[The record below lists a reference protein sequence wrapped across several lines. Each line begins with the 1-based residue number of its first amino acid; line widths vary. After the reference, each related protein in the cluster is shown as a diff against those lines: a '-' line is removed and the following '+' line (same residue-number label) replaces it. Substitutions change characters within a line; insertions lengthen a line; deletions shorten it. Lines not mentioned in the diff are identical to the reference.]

1 MKFIHTSDWH
11 LGRQFHNVS
20 LLDDQQ
26 AVLDQLIQYIK
37 NNPVDAVVVA
47 GDIYDRSVPPT
58 IAIELLNKV
67 VKRICGELNTPMIL
81 ISGNH
86 DGAERLGFGSEQMKN
101 AGLHI
106 ISNFEDMLT
115 PVVIETE
122 SAGQVAFYGMP
133 YNDPE
138 QVRFAYQESVS
149 THDQAHKLLA
159 EKITEQFQPEQR
171 NVLVSHCFVDGAIES
186 ESERPLS
193 IGGSDRVS
201 HEHFLNFDY
210 VALGHLHQPQK
221 KGEEYIRYSGSLMK
235 YSFGEQ
241 NQKKGFT
248 LVEIDQNGFVSA
260 EHIDL
265 AAPHEMR
272 IVEGELEQVIEQGK
286 TDPKNEDYLLV
297 RLMDKH
303 AILNPMEKLRAVYPN
318 VLHLEKP
325 GMLIGVEQEMAQ
337 AKLARSEIDM
347 FRDFFSEAQDGQ
359 LSQEQDQAISDI
371 IKQLSQQ
378 AQ

>member
-26 AVLDQLIQYIK
+26 AVLEQLISYIED
-37 NNPVDAVVVA
+37 NPVDAVVVA
-47 GDIYDRSVPPT
+47 GDVYDRSVPPT
-58 IAIELLNKV
+58 VAIELLNRV
-67 VKRICGELNTPMIL
+67 VKRICTDLKTPMIL

-101 AGLHI
+101 SGLHI
-106 ISNFEDMLT
+106 ISNFEDMLS
-115 PVVIETE
+115 PVVITTKA
-122 SAGQVAFYGMP
+122 AGEVALYGMP

-138 QVRFAYQESVS
+138 QVRFAYKESVS
-149 THDQAHKLLA
+149 THDEAHKLLV
-159 EKITEQFQPEQR
+159 EKITEQFQPQQR
-171 NVLVSHCFVDGAIES
+171 RVLISHCFVDGAIES
-186 ESERPLS
+186 DSERPLS

-201 HEHFLNFDY
+201 HEHFLDFDY

-248 LVEIDQNGFVSA
+248 LVEINESGFASA
-260 EHIDL
+260 EHIEL
-265 AAPHEMR
+265 TAPHEMR
-272 IVEGELEQVIEQGK
+272 IIEGDLEQVIEKGK
-286 TDPKNEDYLLV
+286 TDPKSEDYLLV

-347 FRDFFSEAQDGQ
+347 FRDFFSEAQDSQ
-359 LSQEQDQAISDI
+359 LSQEQERAVNDI
-371 IKQLSQQ
+371 IKQLSQL
-378 AQ
+378 

>member
-20 LLDDQQ
+20 LLEDQQ
-26 AVLDQLIQYIK
+26 AVLEQLIKYIED
-37 NNPVDAVVVA
+37 NPVDAVVVA
-47 GDIYDRSVPPT
+47 GDVYDRSVPPT
-58 IAIELLNKV
+58 VAIELLDRV
-67 VKRICGELNTPMIL
+67 VNRICTELKTPMIL

-106 ISNFEDMLT
+106 ISNFDDMLS
-115 PVVIETE
+115 PVLITTK
-122 SAGQVAFYGMP
+122 SAGEVALYGMP

-138 QVRFAYQESVS
+138 QVRFAYQEPVS
-149 THDQAHKLLA
+149 THDEAHKLLV
-159 EKITEQFQPEQR
+159 EKITEQFQPEQK

-201 HEHFLNFDY
+201 HEHFLGFDY

-248 LVEIDQNGFVSA
+248 LVEINEKGFASA
-260 EHIDL
+260 EHVELI
-265 AAPHEMR
+265 APHEMR
-272 IVEGELEQVIEQGK
+272 IIEGELEQVIEKGK

-325 GMLIGVEQEMAQ
+325 GMLIGVEQEMGQ

-347 FRDFFSEAQDGQ
+347 FRDFFIEAQDSE
-359 LSQEQDQAISDI
+359 LSKEQEQAVNDI

-378 AQ
+378 

>member
-20 LLDDQQ
+20 LLEDQQ
-26 AVLDQLIQYIK
+26 AVLEQLIQYIE
-37 NNPVDAVVVA
+37 NNPVDAVIVA
-47 GDIYDRSVPPT
+47 GDVYDRSVPPT
-58 IAIELLNKV
+58 IAIELLNRV

-86 DGAERLGFGSEQMKN
+86 DGAERLGFGSEQMKRS
-101 AGLHI
+101 GLHI

-115 PVVIETE
+115 PVVIE
-122 SAGQVAFYGMP
+122 SKAAGHVAFYGMP

-138 QVRFAYQESVS
+138 QVRYVYKEPVS
-149 THDQAHKLLA
+149 THDEAHKLLA
-159 EKITEQFQPEQR
+159 EKITEQFQSEHR
-171 NVLVSHCFVDGAIES
+171 NILISHCFVDGAIES

-248 LVEIDQNGFVSA
+248 LVEIGKDGFIGA
-260 EHIDL
+260 EHIEL
-265 AAPHEMR
+265 TAPHEMR
-272 IVEGELEQVIEQGK
+272 IVEGELEQILEWGK

-303 AILNPMEKLRAVYPN
+303 AILNPMEKLRTVYPN

-347 FRDFFSEAQDGQ
+347 FKDFFAEAQDSE
-359 LSQEQDQAISDI
+359 LSNEQEQAMSDI

-378 AQ
+378 

>member
-26 AVLDQLIQYIK
+26 AVLEQLIAYIED
-37 NNPVDAVVVA
+37 NPVDAVVVA
-47 GDIYDRSVPPT
+47 GDVYDRSVPPT
-58 IAIELLNKV
+58 VAIELLNRV
-67 VKRICGELNTPMIL
+67 VKRICTELKTPMIL

-101 AGLHI
+101 SGLHI
-106 ISNFEDMLT
+106 ISNFEDMLS
-115 PVVIETE
+115 PVVITTKA
-122 SAGQVAFYGMP
+122 AGEVALYGMP

-138 QVRFAYQESVS
+138 QVRFAYKESVS
-149 THDQAHKLLA
+149 THDEAHKLLV
-159 EKITEQFQPEQR
+159 EKISEQFQPQQKR
-171 NVLVSHCFVDGAIES
+171 VLISHCFVDGAIES
-186 ESERPLS
+186 DSERPLS

-221 KGEEYIRYSGSLMK
+221 KGEEYIRYSGSLLK

-248 LVEIDQNGFVSA
+248 LVEINESGFVSA
-260 EHIDL
+260 EHIEL
-265 AAPHEMR
+265 IAPHEMR
-272 IVEGELEQVIEQGK
+272 IIEGDLEQVIEKGK
-286 TDPKNEDYLLV
+286 TDPKSEDYLLV

-347 FRDFFSEAQDGQ
+347 FRDFFSEAQDSP
-359 LSQEQDQAISDI
+359 LSQEQERAVNDI
-371 IKQLSQQ
+371 IKQLSQL
-378 AQ
+378 

>member
-20 LLDDQQ
+20 LLEDQQ
-26 AVLDQLIQYIK
+26 AVLDQLIKYIED
-37 NNPVDAVVVA
+37 NPVDAVVVA
-47 GDIYDRSVPPT
+47 GDVYDRSVPPT
-58 IAIELLNKV
+58 VAIELLDRV
-67 VKRICGELNTPMIL
+67 VNRICTELKTPMIL

-106 ISNFEDMLT
+106 ISNFDDMLS
-115 PVVIETE
+115 PVLITTK
-122 SAGQVAFYGMP
+122 SAGEVALYGMP

-138 QVRFAYQESVS
+138 QVRFAYQEPVS
-149 THDQAHKLLA
+149 THDEAHKLLV
-159 EKITEQFQPEQR
+159 EKITEQFQPEQK

-201 HEHFLNFDY
+201 HEHFLGFDY

-248 LVEIDQNGFVSA
+248 LVEINENGFASA
-260 EHIDL
+260 EHVEL
-265 AAPHEMR
+265 TAPHEMR
-272 IVEGELEQVIEQGK
+272 IIEGELEPIIEKGK

-347 FRDFFSEAQDGQ
+347 FRDFFIEAQDSE
-359 LSQEQDQAISDI
+359 LSKEQEQAVNDI

-378 AQ
+378 

>member
-26 AVLDQLIQYIK
+26 AVLEQLISYIED
-37 NNPVDAVVVA
+37 NPVDAVVVA
-47 GDIYDRSVPPT
+47 GDVYDRSVPPT
-58 IAIELLNKV
+58 VAIELLNRV
-67 VKRICGELNTPMIL
+67 VKRICTELKTPMIL

-101 AGLHI
+101 SGLHI
-106 ISNFEDMLT
+106 ISNFEDMLS
-115 PVVIETE
+115 PVVITTKA
-122 SAGQVAFYGMP
+122 AGEVALYGMP

-138 QVRFAYQESVS
+138 QVRFAYKESVS
-149 THDQAHKLLA
+149 THDEAHRLLV
-159 EKITEQFQPEQR
+159 EKITEQFQPQQR
-171 NVLVSHCFVDGAIES
+171 RVLISHCFVDGAIES
-186 ESERPLS
+186 DSERPLS

-201 HEHFLNFDY
+201 HEHFLDFDY

-248 LVEIDQNGFVSA
+248 LVEINESGFASA
-260 EHIDL
+260 EHIEL
-265 AAPHEMR
+265 TAPHEMR
-272 IVEGELEQVIEQGK
+272 IIEGDLEQVIEKGK
-286 TDPKNEDYLLV
+286 TDPKSEDYLLV

-347 FRDFFSEAQDGQ
+347 FRDFFSEAQDSQ
-359 LSQEQDQAISDI
+359 LSQEQERAVNDI
-371 IKQLSQQ
+371 IKQLSQL
-378 AQ
+378 

>member
-26 AVLDQLIQYIK
+26 AVLDQLIQYIE

-86 DGAERLGFGSEQMKN
+86 DGAERLGFGSKQMKN

-106 ISNFEDMLT
+106 ISNFEDMIT

-138 QVRFAYQESVS
+138 QVRFAYQEPVS

-159 EKITEQFQPEQR
+159 EKITEQFQLEQR

-260 EHIDL
+260 EHVDL

-272 IVEGELEQVIEQGK
+272 IIEGELEKVIEQGK

-347 FRDFFSEAQDGQ
+347 FRDFFSEAQDSQ

-378 AQ
+378 A